1 MSDEKNKA
9 YEKLTPERKAL
20 VDTILQ
26 NLEKGD
32 GLWKQGW
39 VNTGVPES
47 AITGKQYHGINN
59 FYLTLISIIKG
70 YSDNSCFLDRC
81 GKEVLPQVFL
91 SHKPF
96 LQWILSVACYCALK
110 FYMQ

>member
-9 YEKLTPERKAL
+9 YEKPTPERKAL

-59 FYLTLISIIKG
+59 VYLTLISIIKG
-70 YSDNSCFLDRC
+70 YRDNRWLTYKQMEDK
-81 GKEVLPQVFL
+81 G
-91 SHKPF
+91 
-96 LQWILSVACYCALK
+96 
-110 FYMQ
+110 